1 MSTLL
6 LDAPNADA
14 RTVVPGTVIG
24 GRYVVQREIGRG
36 GFGCVFAARHTG
48 TGQEMALKVISHVD
62 SIEDMII
69 KRFFQEARV
78 TSGLKHPNTIRV
90 FDFGQDDSGLI
101 YLAMEL
107 LNGCT
112 LKQEFKKRLSEGRTF
127 TEREA
132 IRIGVGVARSL
143 AEAHA
148 AGLVHRDLKPDNI
161 FLQEVADEE
170 PTIKV
175 LDFGIVKLANS
186 NLTLGSDSGVPG
198 TPAYMSPEQVNKEEL
213 DGRADLYSLGI
224 ILYQMIALRVPFPGS
239 NVVQIL
245 YNHVH
250 EQPKD
255 LRTMAKS
262 PISDRFADIVHS
274 LLSKDPNG
282 RPKDARSLRRT
293 LEGWGAD
300 QSSDPNTR
308 TFRHLESRPL
318 APPEVSLEAHV
329 ENPTHPKVEAIDSS
343 LALAAKG
350 GRGVTLAITLLVAA
364 IVLGALLGV
373 ILTDDTAV
381 VLDETQIRPMV
392 IAPEAVAPP
401 PPAVVAPPP
410 VVTPP
415 PVPVE
420 EIEPV
425 REEPMPE
432 DPALEQPAVEPKK
445 KPKKKDE
452 LDVLYDKI

>member
-1 MSTLL
+1 MATLL
-6 LDAPNADA
+6 VDAPNVDA

-24 GRYVVQREIGRG
+24 GRYVIQREIGRG

-48 TGQEMALKVISHVD
+48 TGQEIALKVISHAD
-62 SIEDMII
+62 SIEDMLI

-107 LNGCT
+107 LNGRT
-112 LKQEFKKRLSEGRTF
+112 LKQEFKKRLAENRTF
-127 TEREA
+127 AEREA
-132 IRIGVGVARSL
+132 VRIGVGVARSL

-186 NLTLGSDSGVPG
+186 NLTMGSDSGVPG

-224 ILYQMIALRVPFPGS
+224 ILYQLLAGRVPFPGS

-250 EQPKD
+250 EQPQN
-255 LRTMAKS
+255 LRSLAKS
-262 PISDRFADIVHS
+262 PVSDRFVEIVHS
-274 LLSKDPNG
+274 LLSKDPRD
-282 RPKDARSLRRT
+282 RPKDARTLRRT

-300 QSSDPNTR
+300 QQTSDPQTR
-308 TFRHLESRPL
+308 TYHSVESRPL
-318 APPEVSLEAHV
+318 QPPEVSVEAHV
-329 ENPTHPKVEAIDSS
+329 DNPTHPKVEAVDSV
-343 LALAAKG
+343 LAKAAKS
-350 GRGVTLAITLLVAA
+350 GRGVTLAIALLVVA
-364 IVLGALLGV
+364 IVLGTLLGV
-373 ILTDDTAV
+373 MLTDEGVDGGPA
-381 VLDETQIRPMV
+381 Q
-392 IAPEAVAPP
+392 IAPLVLTPEPAP
-401 PPAVVAPPP
+401 AASP
-410 VVTPP
+410 VTKPETPRPP

-420 EIEPV
+420 EIQPVHEEAAIEEPAPAPGPEPV
-425 REEPMPE
+425 
-432 DPALEQPAVEPKK
+432 KK
-445 KPKKKDE
+445 KSKKSGE

>member
-1 MSTLL
+1 MATLL
-6 LDAPNADA
+6 LDAPNVDA

-48 TGQEMALKVISHVD
+48 TGQDVALKVISHLD
-62 SIEDMII
+62 SIEDVLIR
-69 KRFFQEARV
+69 RFFQEARV

-107 LNGCT
+107 LNGRT
-112 LKQEFKKRLSEGRTF
+112 LKQEFKKRLAENVPF
-127 TEREA
+127 TETEA

-161 FLQEVADEE
+161 FLQEVADED

-186 NLTLGSDSGVPG
+186 NLTMGSDSGVPG
-198 TPAYMSPEQVNKEEL
+198 TPAYMSPEQVNKVEL

-224 ILYQMIALRVPFPGS
+224 ILYQLMAGKVPFGGS

-245 YNHVH
+245 YQHVH
-250 EQPKD
+250 EIPPD
-255 LRTMAKS
+255 LRKISKS
-262 PISDRFADIVHS
+262 PISDRFADIIHS
-274 LLSKDPNG
+274 CLSKDPSG
-282 RPKDARSLRRT
+282 RPKDARTLRRT
-293 LEGWGAD
+293 LEGWAAD
-300 QSSDPNTR
+300 HASDPSARSWRRLPEAR
-308 TFRHLESRPL
+308 TL
-318 APPEVSLEAHV
+318 APPEVAREHA
-329 ENPTHPKVEAIDSS
+329 ENPTRPIPEDVDS
-343 LALAAKG
+343 ALARAAKSG
-350 GRGVTLAITLLVAA
+350 PRTVTLAIGLLAA
-364 IVLGALLGV
+364 AVVLGTLLGV
-373 ILTDDTAV
+373 MLTDTGDAV
-381 VLDETQIRPMV
+381 GNVPERAIV
-392 IAPEAVAPP
+392 IPVDPPAVATPAVPPPPPPIAAPAVAPP
-401 PPAVVAPPP
+401 PPRAI
-410 VVTPP
+410 
-415 PVPVE
+415 E

-425 REEPMPE
+425 DERPAEEP
-432 DPALEQPAVEPKK
+432 QPRK
-445 KPKKKDE
+445 KPKKREDE